1 LLLPSA
7 EAAQQPGDESQLPSL
22 PSHISTFGDD
32 GRDELQQ
39 EDSSGEADAAAGR
52 PSLEQQQQRSV
63 RFDDEGAGAAV
74 LDAIRAAPQLPSHI
88 SAFGDDLGS
97 NEQGGCAALA
107 GSDELEQEAPA
118 SESIRCNL
126 PVRVLASALAFMVML
141 LSSVMCSAASLLAS
155 TPVLVLSLALL
166 SYAHGNQACDLLTEF
181 MWCCLFCYCRW
192 SWAAVWP
199 AGCRLRPPPHARLQ
213 LLT

>member
-1 LLLPSA
+1 
-7 EAAQQPGDESQLPSL
+7 L

-32 GRDELQQ
+32 GKDELQQ

-52 PSLEQQQQRSV
+52 PSLEQRQRSV

-74 LDAIRAAPQLPSHI
+74 LDAITAASQLPSHI

-118 SESIRCNL
+118 SESHQMQ
-126 PVRVLASALAFMVML
+126 LAS
-141 LSSVMCSAASLLAS
+141 
-155 TPVLVLSLALL
+155 
-166 SYAHGNQACDLLTEF
+166 
-181 MWCCLFCYCRW
+181 
-192 SWAAVWP
+192 
-199 AGCRLRPPPHARLQ
+199 
-213 LLT
+213 